1 MLRLLPGALLRTGRP
16 GAFRAAAL
24 SLLFFLFFFFWGGGG
39 GGLIGQLR
47 GLGWMGLGFRG

>member
-24 SLLFFLFFFFWGGGG
+24 SLLFFLFFFFLGGGG
-39 GGLIGQLR
+39 GGAYRAAQ
-47 GLGWMGLGFRG
+47 GFRVDGFGV

>member
-24 SLLFFLFFFFWGGGG
+24 SLLFFLFFFFFWGGGG
-39 GGLIGQLR
+39 GAYRAAQ
-47 GLGWMGLGFRG
+47 GFRVDGFGV